1 MGVRLGKRQLMLFFS
16 GLLILTLGVALTVQ
30 SRRGTGPF
38 DAVLVGL
45 SRTFGLTIGNWEI
58 ILGLIMVVTNALM
71 SGKRPEYLGVL
82 TALVTGLGI
91 DLWLFLVAEW
101 LQPEWWI
108 ARLGVF
114 SAGMLLTGLGTAVYL
129 CAHFAPMPFDRLMLI
144 IRQKSGWSVARAR
157 IVIQIVCII
166 LAFFLGGSIG
176 PGTVLA
182 ACLSGLIIGYFM
194 KVFKHDRPFSYKNN
208 NSL

>member
-1 MGVRLGKRQLMLFFS
+1 MRQLLLYIA

-30 SRRGTGPF
+30 SHMGTGPF

-45 SRTFGLTIGNWEI
+45 TRTFGLTIGSWEI
-58 ILGLIMVVTNALM
+58 ILGLIMVVSNALM

-91 DLWLFLVAEW
+91 DMWLFIVADW
-101 LQPEWWI
+101 LQPQWFI
-108 ARLGVF
+108 SQLGVF
-114 SAGMLLTGLGTAVYL
+114 SAGLLLSGLGTAIYL

-157 IVIQIVCII
+157 AVIQIVCII
-166 LAFFLGGSIG
+166 LAFFLGGAIG
-176 PGTVLA
+176 LGTVLA

-194 KVFKHDRPFSYKNN
+194 KVLKHDRPAVVAEQGTQSVEM
-208 NSL
+208 